1 MKNRHLLFV
10 SILIL
15 LFSHAYCQAQTNE
28 KLAAQYLSNGETDK
42 AVMLLEQIYLK
53 DLSNEQNYR
62 SYVNSLLQIKQFEKA
77 EKVIKKRPKKF
88 YPQALY
94 HFDLGN
100 LFLKQGEN
108 NKAVKEF
115 EKSITAVDDNIAYA
129 SQLIASF
136 FEINE
141 LALIKKLIA
150 NQRIKNNDPSLF
162 YNELS
167 KVNFIQN
174 NKSAI
179 IEEQLDFVQAGLIS
193 IQQAQNAF
201 SDYLT
206 EQNELQ
212 LLRNVLLKKS
222 QLNPN
227 FGFYNELLVWV
238 YVQLKDYE
246 AGLTQNI
253 ALDRIR
259 RGEGETI
266 LNYAAICKENA
277 AFDVAIKAYQYIIT
291 QGIDNEYLATAKLNL
306 LLTQKSKAIALNQT
320 AQALLALKP
329 LFENYI
335 QLNDGGNNA
344 AIARKA
350 YAELLAY
357 QLQDPKLATSVLEKI
372 IEDQIGKP
380 NFINECKLLLGDIYL
395 MTGEIWEAA
404 LLYGQVDK
412 ANKDEPIG
420 QLAKFKN
427 AQLAYYTSEFE
438 WAKSQLDILKSSTSQ
453 LIANDAINLSLII
466 ADNTNLDSTSDALS
480 LYAKADLFIIQQ
492 KYKQANLVLD
502 SINLLYPA
510 HELAD
515 DVLWTKSQ
523 IDLKLNDTTAAVQKL
538 TQLVAMDIEG
548 LWADDALFCLA
559 NTYDTLLHDRKK
571 GMEYLQR
578 LIVEMPGSL
587 YAVAARK
594 LFRKW
599 RGDDL

>member
-15 LFSHAYCQAQTNE
+15 LFSQTYCLAQTNE
-28 KLAAQYLSNGETDK
+28 KLAAQYLANGETDK
-42 AVMLLEQIYLK
+42 AVILLAQIYLK

-88 YPQALY
+88 YPQAIY

-108 NKAVKEF
+108 NKAAKEF
-115 EKSITAVDDNIAYA
+115 EKSISSVDDNIAYA
-129 SQLIASF
+129 TQLIANF

-141 LALIKKLIA
+141 LDFIKKIIA

-227 FGFYNELLVWV
+227 FGFYNELLSWV
-238 YVQLKDYE
+238 YIQLKDYE

-259 RGEGETI
+259 RDEGETV
-266 LNYAAICKENA
+266 LNYAIICKENA

-306 LLTQKSKAIALNQT
+306 LLTQKSKAISLNQNP
-320 AQALLALKP
+320 QALLALKP

-357 QLQDPKLATSVLEKI
+357 QLQEPNLATSVLEKI
-372 IEDQIGKP
+372 IEDQIGKA
-380 NFINECKLLLGDIYL
+380 NFINECKLVLGDVYL

-502 SINLLYPA
+502 SINLLYPG

-523 IDLKLNDTTAAVQKL
+523 IDLKLNDTTAAIQKL

>member
-15 LFSHAYCQAQTNE
+15 FFSQAYCQAQTNE
-28 KLAAQYLSNGETDK
+28 KLAAQYLANGETDK
-42 AVMLLEQIYLK
+42 AVILLEQIYLK

-88 YPQALY
+88 YPQAIY

-100 LFLKQGEN
+100 LLLKKGEN
-108 NKAVKEF
+108 NKAAKEF
-115 EKSITAVDDNIAYA
+115 EKSITEVDNNIAYA
-129 SQLIASF
+129 TQLIANF

-141 LALIKKLIA
+141 LDFIKKLIA
-150 NQRIKNNDPSLF
+150 NERLKNNDPSLF

-206 EQNELQ
+206 EQNELK

-222 QLNPN
+222 QLNPD
-227 FGFYNELLVWV
+227 FGFYNELLAWV
-238 YVQLKDYE
+238 YIQLKDYE

-259 RGEGETI
+259 RDEGVTI
-266 LNYAAICKENA
+266 LNYAAICRENE

-291 QGIDNEYLATAKLNL
+291 QGIDNEYLAIAKLNL
-306 LLTQKSKAIALNQT
+306 LLTQKAKAISLNQT
-320 AQALLALKP
+320 TQTLIALKP

-357 QLQDPKLATSVLEKI
+357 YLQEPNLATSVLEKI

-380 NFINECKLLLGDIYL
+380 NFINECKLVLGDVYL
-395 MTGEIWEAA
+395 MTGEIWESA

-480 LYAKADLFIIQQ
+480 LYAKADLLIIQQ

-502 SINLLYPA
+502 SINLLYPG

-523 IDLKLNDTTAAVQKL
+523 IDLKLNDTTAAIQKL

-587 YAVAARK
+587 YAVTARK

>member
-15 LFSHAYCQAQTNE
+15 LFSHTYCQAQTNE
-28 KLAAQYLSNGETDK
+28 KLAAQYLANGEADK
-42 AVMLLEQIYLK
+42 AVILLEQIYLK

-88 YPQALY
+88 YPQAIY

-108 NKAVKEF
+108 NKAAKEF
-115 EKSITAVDDNIAYA
+115 ERSITAVDDNIAYA
-129 SQLIASF
+129 TQLIANF

-141 LALIKKLIA
+141 LDFIKKLIA
-150 NQRIKNNDPSLF
+150 NERLKNNDPSLF

-206 EQNELQ
+206 EQNELK

-227 FGFYNELLVWV
+227 FGFYNELLAWV
-238 YVQLKDYE
+238 YIQLKDYE

-259 RGEGETI
+259 RDEGETI
-266 LNYAAICKENA
+266 LNYAAICKENE

-291 QGIDNEYLATAKLNL
+291 QGIDNEYLAIAKLNL
-306 LLTQKSKAIALNQT
+306 LLTQKAKAISLNQT
-320 AQALLALKP
+320 TQTLIALKP

-344 AIARKA
+344 AVARKA
-350 YAELLAY
+350 YGELLAY
-357 QLQDPKLATSVLEKI
+357 YLQEPNLATSVLEKI

-380 NFINECKLLLGDIYL
+380 NFINECKLVLGDVYL
-395 MTGEIWEAA
+395 MTGEIWESA

-480 LYAKADLFIIQQ
+480 LYAKADLLIIQQ

-502 SINLLYPA
+502 SINLLYPG

-523 IDLKLNDTTAAVQKL
+523 IDLKLSDTTAAVQKL

-587 YAVAARK
+587 YALAARK

>member
-28 KLAAQYLSNGETDK
+28 KLAAQYLANGETDK
-42 AVMLLEQIYLK
+42 AVILLEQIYLK

-88 YPQALY
+88 YPQAIY

-100 LFLKQGEN
+100 LLLKKGEN
-108 NKAVKEF
+108 NKAAKEF
-115 EKSITAVDDNIAYA
+115 EKSIMEVDNNIAYA
-129 SQLIASF
+129 TQLIANF

-141 LALIKKLIA
+141 LDFIKKLIA
-150 NQRIKNNDPSLF
+150 NERLKNNDPSLF

-206 EQNELQ
+206 EQNELK

-222 QLNPN
+222 QLNPD
-227 FGFYNELLVWV
+227 FGFYNELLAWV
-238 YVQLKDYE
+238 YIQLKDYE

-259 RGEGETI
+259 RDEGETI
-266 LNYAAICKENA
+266 LNYAAICRENE

-291 QGIDNEYLATAKLNL
+291 QGIDNEYLAIAKLNL
-306 LLTQKSKAIALNQT
+306 LLTQKAKAISLNQT
-320 AQALLALKP
+320 TQTLIALKP

-357 QLQDPKLATSVLEKI
+357 YLQEPNLATSVLEKI

-380 NFINECKLLLGDIYL
+380 NFINECKLVLGDVYL
-395 MTGEIWEAA
+395 MTGEIWESA

-480 LYAKADLFIIQQ
+480 LYAKADLLIIQQ
-492 KYKQANLVLD
+492 KYKQANLTLD
-502 SINLLYPA
+502 SIQLLYPA
-510 HELAD
+510 HELTD

-523 IDLKLNDTTAAVQKL
+523 IDLKLNDTTAAIQKL

-548 LWADDALFCLA
+548 LWADDVLFCLA

-587 YAVAARK
+587 YAVTARK

>member
-15 LFSHAYCQAQTNE
+15 LFSQTYCQAQTNE
-28 KLAAQYLSNGETDK
+28 KLAAQYLANGEADK
-42 AVMLLEQIYLK
+42 AVILLEQIYLK

-88 YPQALY
+88 YPQAIY

-108 NKAVKEF
+108 NKAAKEF

-129 SQLIASF
+129 TQLIANF

-141 LALIKKLIA
+141 LAFIKKIIA

-201 SDYLT
+201 SDYLA

-227 FGFYNELLVWV
+227 FGFYNELLAWV

-259 RGEGETI
+259 RDEGETI

-291 QGIDNEYLATAKLNL
+291 QGIDNEYLAIAKLNL

-357 QLQDPKLATSVLEKI
+357 QLQEPKLATSVLEKI

-380 NFINECKLLLGDIYL
+380 NFINECKLLLGDVYL
-395 MTGEIWEAA
+395 MTDEIWEAA

-559 NTYDTLLHDRKK
+559 NTYDALLHDRKK

>member
-15 LFSHAYCQAQTNE
+15 LFSQTYCLAQTNE
-28 KLAAQYLSNGETDK
+28 KLAAQYLANGETDK
-42 AVMLLEQIYLK
+42 AVILLAQIYLK

-88 YPQALY
+88 YPQAIY

-108 NKAVKEF
+108 NKAAKEF
-115 EKSITAVDDNIAYA
+115 EKSISSVDDNIAYA
-129 SQLIASF
+129 TQLIANF

-141 LALIKKLIA
+141 LDFIKKIIA

-227 FGFYNELLVWV
+227 FGFYNELLSWV
-238 YVQLKDYE
+238 YIQLKDYE

-253 ALDRIR
+253 ALDRIKR
-259 RGEGETI
+259 AEGETI
-266 LNYAAICKENA
+266 LNYAIICKENA

-306 LLTQKSKAIALNQT
+306 LLTQKSKAISLNQNP
-320 AQALLALKP
+320 QALLALKP

-357 QLQDPKLATSVLEKI
+357 QLQEPKLATSVLEKI

-380 NFINECKLLLGDIYL
+380 NFINECKLVLGDVYL

-502 SINLLYPA
+502 SINLLYPG

-523 IDLKLNDTTAAVQKL
+523 IDLKLNDTTAAIQKL

>member
-15 LFSHAYCQAQTNE
+15 LFSQTYCLAQTNE
-28 KLAAQYLSNGETDK
+28 KLAAQYLANGETDK
-42 AVMLLEQIYLK
+42 AVILLAQIYLK

-62 SYVNSLLQIKQFEKA
+62 SYVNSFLQIKQFEKA

-88 YPQALY
+88 YPQAIY

-100 LFLKQGEN
+100 LLLKKGEN
-108 NKAVKEF
+108 NKAAKEF
-115 EKSITAVDDNIAYA
+115 EKSITAVDDNMANATLIIAN
-129 SQLIASF
+129 L

-141 LALIKKLIA
+141 LDFIKKIIA

-227 FGFYNELLVWV
+227 FGFYNELLAWV

-259 RGEGETI
+259 RDEGETV
-266 LNYAAICKENA
+266 LNYAIICKENA

-306 LLTQKSKAIALNQT
+306 LLTQKSKAISLNQT

-357 QLQDPKLATSVLEKI
+357 QLQEPNLATSVLEKI

-380 NFINECKLLLGDIYL
+380 NFINECKLVLGDVYL

-502 SINLLYPA
+502 SINLLYPG

-523 IDLKLNDTTAAVQKL
+523 IDLKLNDTTAAIQKL

>member
-1 MKNRHLLFV
+1 MKNRYLLFV

-15 LFSHAYCQAQTNE
+15 FFSNAYCQAQNNE

-62 SYVNSLLQIKQFEKA
+62 SYVNSLLQLKLFEKA

-88 YPQALY
+88 YSQAIY

-100 LFLKQGEN
+100 LLLKQGEK
-108 NKAVKEF
+108 NKASKEF
-115 EKSITAVDDNIAYA
+115 EKSITAIDENIAIA
-129 SQLIASF
+129 SLLIANL

-141 LALIKKLIA
+141 LDLIKKLIA
-150 NQRIKNNDPSLF
+150 NQRLKNNDPSLF
-162 YNELS
+162 YNELG

-212 LLRNVLLKKS
+212 LLKNVLLKKS

-227 FGFYNELLVWV
+227 FGFYNELLSWV

-259 RGEGETI
+259 KDEGETI
-266 LNYAAICKENA
+266 LNYAAICKENG

-291 QGIDNEYLATAKLNL
+291 QGIENEYLAIAKLNL
-306 LLTQKSKAIALNQT
+306 LLTQKSKSIFLNQSP
-320 AQALLALKP
+320 QELLALKP

-335 QLNDGGNNA
+335 QINDGGNNA

-357 QLQDPKLATSVLEKI
+357 QLQEPSIATSILEKI
-372 IEDQIGKP
+372 IVDQIGKP
-380 NFINECKLLLGDIYL
+380 NFINECKLLLGDVYL

-480 LYAKADLFIIQQ
+480 LYAKADLLLIQQ

-502 SINLLYPA
+502 SINLLYPG

-515 DVLWTKSQ
+515 DILWTKSQ
-523 IDLKLNDTTAAVQKL
+523 IDLKINDTTAAIQKL
-538 TQLVAMDIEG
+538 TQLVSNYVDGI
-548 LWADDALFCLA
+548 WADDALFCLA
-559 NTYDTLLHDRKK
+559 NTYDSLLHDRKK

-594 LFRKW
+594 LYRKW

>member
-15 LFSHAYCQAQTNE
+15 LSSNAYCQGQTNE

-42 AVMLLEQIYLK
+42 AVILLEQIYLK

-77 EKVIKKRPKKF
+77 EKVIKKRPRKF
-88 YPQALY
+88 YPQAIY

-100 LFLKQGEN
+100 LLLKQGEN
-108 NKAVKEF
+108 NKAAKEF
-115 EKSITAVDDNIAYA
+115 EKSITAVDDNMANATLIIAN
-129 SQLIASF
+129 L

-141 LALIKKLIA
+141 LDFIKKLIA
-150 NQRIKNNDPSLF
+150 NQRLKNKNPSLF
-162 YNELS
+162 FNELS

-179 IEEQLDFVQAGLIS
+179 IEEQLDFVQTGLIS

-227 FGFYNELLVWV
+227 FGFYNELLSWV
-238 YVQLKDYE
+238 YIQLKDYE

-253 ALDRIR
+253 ALDRIKR
-259 RGEGETI
+259 AEGETI
-266 LNYAAICKENA
+266 LNYAAICKENG

-291 QGIDNEYLATAKLNL
+291 QGIDNEYLAKAKLDL
-306 LLTQKSKAIALNQT
+306 LLTQKAKAISLNQT
-320 AQALLALKP
+320 VQALLALKP

-344 AIARKA
+344 AIAREA
-350 YAELLAY
+350 YADLLAY
-357 QLQDPKLATSVLEKI
+357 HLQDPNLATIVLEKI
-372 IEDQIGKP
+372 IDDQIGKA
-380 NFINECKLLLGDIYL
+380 NFINECKLVLGDVYL

-466 ADNTNLDSTSDALS
+466 ADNTNLDSNTDALS

-515 DVLWTKSQ
+515 DILWTKSQ
-523 IDLKLNDTTAAVQKL
+523 IDLKLNDTTAAIQKL
-538 TQLVAMDIEG
+538 TQLVSMDIEG

-559 NTYDTLLHDRKK
+559 NTYDALLNDRKK

-594 LFRKW
+594 LYRKW

>member
-15 LFSHAYCQAQTNE
+15 FFSHAYCQAQTNE
-28 KLAAQYLSNGETDK
+28 KLAAQYLANGETDK
-42 AVMLLEQIYLK
+42 AVILLEQIYLK

-88 YPQALY
+88 YPQAIY

-100 LFLKQGEN
+100 LLLKKGEN
-108 NKAVKEF
+108 NKAAKEF
-115 EKSITAVDDNIAYA
+115 EKSITEVDNNIAYA
-129 SQLIASF
+129 TQLIANF

-141 LALIKKLIA
+141 LDFIKKLIA
-150 NQRIKNNDPSLF
+150 NERLKNNDPSLF

-206 EQNELQ
+206 EQNELK

-222 QLNPN
+222 QLNPD
-227 FGFYNELLVWV
+227 FGFYNELLAWV
-238 YVQLKDYE
+238 YIQLKDYE

-259 RGEGETI
+259 RDEGETI
-266 LNYAAICKENA
+266 LNYAAICRENE

-291 QGIDNEYLATAKLNL
+291 QGIDNEYLAIAKLNL
-306 LLTQKSKAIALNQT
+306 LLTQKAKAISLNQT
-320 AQALLALKP
+320 TQTLIALKP

-357 QLQDPKLATSVLEKI
+357 YLQEPNLATSVLEKI

-380 NFINECKLLLGDIYL
+380 NFINECKLVLGDVYL
-395 MTGEIWEAA
+395 MTGEIWESA

-480 LYAKADLFIIQQ
+480 LYAKADLLIIQQ

-502 SINLLYPA
+502 SINLLYPG

-523 IDLKLNDTTAAVQKL
+523 IDLKLNDTTAAIQKL

-587 YAVAARK
+587 YAVTARK

>member
-28 KLAAQYLSNGETDK
+28 KLAAQYLANGETDK
-42 AVMLLEQIYLK
+42 AVILLEQIYLK

-88 YPQALY
+88 YPQAIY

-108 NKAVKEF
+108 NKAAKEF
-115 EKSITAVDDNIAYA
+115 ERSITAVDDNIAYA
-129 SQLIASF
+129 TQLIANF

-141 LALIKKLIA
+141 LDFIKKLIA
-150 NQRIKNNDPSLF
+150 NERLKNNDPSLF

-206 EQNELQ
+206 EQNELK

-227 FGFYNELLVWV
+227 FGFYNELLAWV
-238 YVQLKDYE
+238 YIQLKDYE

-259 RGEGETI
+259 RDEGETI
-266 LNYAAICKENA
+266 LNYAAICKENE

-291 QGIDNEYLATAKLNL
+291 QGIDNEYLAIAKLNL
-306 LLTQKSKAIALNQT
+306 LLTQKAKAISLNQT
-320 AQALLALKP
+320 TQTLIALKP

-344 AIARKA
+344 AVARKA
-350 YAELLAY
+350 YGELLAY
-357 QLQDPKLATSVLEKI
+357 YLQEPNLATSVLEKI

-380 NFINECKLLLGDIYL
+380 NFINECKLVLGDVYL
-395 MTGEIWEAA
+395 MTGEIWESA

-480 LYAKADLFIIQQ
+480 LYAKADLLIIQQ

-502 SINLLYPA
+502 SINLLYPG

-523 IDLKLNDTTAAVQKL
+523 IDLKLSDTTAAVQKL

-587 YAVAARK
+587 YALAARK